1 MKNLKIIFIPQNFI
15 PVSGLRNM
23 HAKLADCDIVI
34 ARGGFNTLSECL
46 VLKKPAML
54 FDEKN
59 NPEVEENLKAL
70 SRENNFAILMKKNDW
85 GKNLIRKINKF
96 VIYEAKNS
104 RKFDKF
110 KLLNLMVQNKWLM
123 KLKKELKRR

>member
-1 MKNLKIIFIPQNFI
+1 
-15 PVSGLRNM
+15 M

-70 SRENNFAILMKKNDW
+70 SRENNFAILMKENDW

-96 VIYEAKNS
+96 VIYEAKKIQKNLINS
-104 RKFDKF
+104 RF
-110 KLLNLMVQNKWLM
+110 KSNGAKQVVDEI
-123 KLKKELKRR
+123 KKELNRR